1 MHSSIRNDLLLHFC
15 QRKKKAGSIP
25 ALRLQ
30 VERAL
35 ILSITSRILS
45 SGCVYEAACW
55 HYVCCLLKQCYP
67 TASAE
72 SVSAVLMLC
81 QRETPGHGLLHQ
93 PFLLF
98 NRTMNMLLDASKNK
112 TGKE

>member
-1 MHSSIRNDLLLHFC
+1 MTCVCISVKE
-15 QRKKKAGSIP
+15 RKKQDVY
-25 ALRLQ
+25 LQLQ